1 MIALLAIILG
11 GLAVGYAAW
20 SSFMGRA
27 AAALPEAHTELKTPD
42 EARAEA
48 AGLKAWSVA
57 AGEIAGDEP
66 AREENDE

>member
-1 MIALLAIILG
+1 MIAILAIILG

-20 SSFMGRA
+20 PSFVGRA
-27 AAALPEAHTELKTPD
+27 AAALPEARSEVKTPD
-42 EARAEA
+42 EAQAEA

-66 AREENDE
+66 A